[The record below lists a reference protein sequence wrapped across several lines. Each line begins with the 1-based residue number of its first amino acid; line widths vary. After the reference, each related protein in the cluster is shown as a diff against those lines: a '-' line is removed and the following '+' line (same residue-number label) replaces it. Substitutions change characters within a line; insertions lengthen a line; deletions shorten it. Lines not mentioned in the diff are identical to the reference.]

1 MYTLLAQINIFLLLL
16 LGDKRYLELQ
26 VLKQKIM
33 KKLRIY
39 PDADNPYWQKMIK
52 RYKGLEGKIPLP
64 LGIGGGSILLANG
77 SSLLYDALYGG
88 AIRNYNK
95 FGTAYKAVEDLSKNA
110 NESLNEALN
119 NIWSGQGLE
128 VQVPQIKMPEIDLT
142 NPINAILKAVYE
154 GLGAIFK
161 AFIDGISFVITA
173 FFTGLGNFIR
183 TIWLGLS
190 WLLLEFLKVIITPY
204 KILCDAL
211 PMFGVFAPIVGVAVG
226 VVSFIIGI
234 VLILASTRILTI
246 VA

>member
-95 FGTAYKAVEDLSKNA
+95 FF
-110 NESLNEALN
+110 
-119 NIWSGQGLE
+119 Q
-128 VQVPQIKMPEIDLT
+128 
-142 NPINAILKAVYE
+142 
-154 GLGAIFK
+154 F
-161 AFIDGISFVITA
+161 FIVITPRTFNGYA
-173 FFTGLGNFIR
+173 EITLDHFQFFI
-183 TIWLGLS
+183 
-190 WLLLEFLKVIITPY
+190 VITCNIY
-204 KILCDAL
+204 L
-211 PMFGVFAPIVGVAVG
+211 
-226 VVSFIIGI
+226 
-234 VLILASTRILTI
+234 
-246 VA
+246 